1 MHDWKQKQHKF
12 LKAYGQLRAKQE
24 AGDKPF
30 DAEAIEELQSLFLQA
45 HDVVKAGSEARRVKT
60 ANRG

>member
-1 MHDWKQKQHKF
+1 MHDWTQKQHKF

-30 DAEAIEELQSLFLQA
+30 NAQAIQELQGLFMEA
-45 HDVVKAGSEARRVKT
+45 HDVVKHGQEARRVT
-60 ANRG
+60 RQEGA

>member
-30 DAEAIEELQSLFLQA
+30 DAQAIEELQSLFLQA
-45 HDVVKAGSEARRVKT
+45 HDVVKAGSEAVKVK
-60 ANRG
+60 AR

>member
-12 LKAYGQLRAKQE
+12 LRAYGQLRAKQE

-30 DAEAIEELQSLFLQA
+30 NAQAIEELQGLFMEA
-45 HDVVKAGSEARRVKT
+45 HDVVKHASNAVRVERE
-60 ANRG
+60 RG